1 MSASMPLS
9 AAWLSQRTWAS
20 SGSAPTCAAGVFGGA
35 LVALAESAGPA
46 ADVAAAGGPAA
57 TSLLAASRARK
68 GAGTAK
74 GNKATNPH
82 SVQTHA
88 TTPMHLSVLAPV
100 PTSRLERL

>member
-46 ADVAAAGGPAA
+46 ADVAAALGQAA
-57 TSLLAASRARK
+57 PSVLAASCARK
-68 GAGTAK
+68 VAGTAVATK
-74 GNKATNPH
+74 G
-82 SVQTHA
+82 
-88 TTPMHLSVLAPV
+88 TTPNRIPTYANQRIRFWVLRRGRAPC
-100 PTSRLERL
+100 